1 MIYME
6 KKDVQVSLKMKGKHN
21 SIKTEFGKG
30 HTPWNK
36 GKKGL
41 TKHTEEWKQKS
52 ILWKKGN
59 KSRTGQE
66 VSLEERK
73 KRSVALK
80 GKYVGKNHW
89 AYGKKLT
96 PEHIRNCLRRRGK
109 SSLEEKFE
117 LIINKLELP
126 YKFVGNGEFII
137 AGKNPDFIN
146 TNGQKIAVEVY
157 YKRHK
162 EQFRDGVDS
171 WKQERQELFNQY
183 GWQIEFFDALEVNDD
198 IILGRLGGGHYGR
211 FSNKW

>member
-1 MIYME
+1 M
-6 KKDVQVSLKMKGKHN
+6 
-21 SIKTEFGKG
+21 
-30 HTPWNK
+30 
-36 GKKGL
+36 
-41 TKHTEEWKQKS
+41 
-52 ILWKKGN
+52 
-59 KSRTGQE
+59 
-66 VSLEERK
+66 
-73 KRSVALK
+73 
-80 GKYVGKNHW
+80 
-89 AYGKKLT
+89 
-96 PEHIRNCLRRRGK
+96 
-109 SSLEEKFE
+109 
-117 LIINKLELP
+117 P

-198 IILGRLGGGHYGR
+198 IILGRLGGGHYSR